1 MRILL
6 LVAAGGLAAA
16 TLAGC
21 HTAGDPRARTRLDC
35 PASAGKLSRMEMSAD
50 GRACRYA
57 DNAGDEVDLSLA
69 AVPAGPDAVLTP
81 VEQSLT
87 AKFGLPAAKPATGG
101 DDEADSDGDG
111 EGNRTPSADKSSG
124 KTNDADISLPGIRV
138 IAHGDKAEVNVGAI
152 HVDAGNGGA
161 VVRNARQVK
170 MRGNPFVLAR
180 EGYRAS
186 YMISREAPADG
197 FELVGYEAGGPQ
209 AGPLTV
215 AVVKA
220 KGHHNG
226 VFAEA
231 KKLVGRNG
239 GV

>member
-1 MRILL
+1 MRFLT
-6 LVAAGGLAAA
+6 LVAAGGLAAV

-57 DNAGDEVDLSLA
+57 DNAGDEVDLRLA
-69 AVPAGPDAVLTP
+69 AVPAGPDAALTP
-81 VEQSLT
+81 VEQSLR
-87 AKFGLPAAKPATGG
+87 AQFGLPLAKPATGDDADSE
-101 DDEADSDGDG
+101 DDE
-111 EGNRTPSADKSSG
+111 EGNQAHGADKTGGKSG
-124 KTNDADISLPGIRV
+124 DADISLPGIRV

-152 HVDAGNGGA
+152 HVDAGGGGA

-220 KGHHNG
+220 RGHHNG

-231 KKLVGRNG
+231 RKLVGRNG